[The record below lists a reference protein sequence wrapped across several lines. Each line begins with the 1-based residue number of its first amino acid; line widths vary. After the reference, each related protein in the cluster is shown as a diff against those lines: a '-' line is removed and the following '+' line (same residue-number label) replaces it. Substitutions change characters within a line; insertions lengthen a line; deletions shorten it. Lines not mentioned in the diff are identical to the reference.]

1 MNNKSKLIWL
11 SGASSGIG
19 RALALALC
27 AGGHSVIA
35 CARRHSLLA
44 DLSLEAETKGLPGKI
59 IPYAIDVTDR
69 AAHADCIEQ
78 IERDI
83 GPIDT
88 VICNA
93 GYYQP
98 TPLTE
103 AYNADVVLN
112 MMSINFNSVIY
123 MLEAVLPKMRQRR
136 AGRIAIVASV
146 AGYSGLPNA
155 SAYGASKAA
164 LINLAESLHMD
175 LIDQGILVQVINP
188 GFVKTP
194 LTDQNKFQMPFLIA
208 PEDAAAHIVRGL
220 AGQKFEVAFPKIFAW
235 LLKFLR
241 ILPYAVY
248 LRVVRKMV

>member
-1 MNNKSKLIWL
+1 MNSTPQTIWL

-27 AGGHSVIA
+27 AKGHRVIA

-44 DLSLEAETKGLPGKI
+44 DLAIEAETKALPGKI
-59 IPYAIDVTDR
+59 IPYALDVTDR
-69 AAHADCIEQ
+69 HAHTLCLEQ
-78 IERDI
+78 VERSI

-98 TPLTE
+98 TPVDSYD
-103 AYNADVVLN
+103 AAVVEN
-112 MMSINFNSVIY
+112 MFAINFNSVIY
-123 MLEAVLPKMRQRR
+123 MLEAVLPIFQKRRQ
-136 AGRIAIVASV
+136 GRIAIVASV

-164 LINLAESLHMD
+164 LINLAESLRMD
-175 LIDQGILVQVINP
+175 LSPLGITVQIINP
-188 GFVKTP
+188 GFVQTP
-194 LTDQNKFQMPFLIA
+194 LTDKNTFTMPFLIPA
-208 PEDAAAHIVRGL
+208 DAAAQHIVRGL
-220 AGQKFEVAFPKIFAW
+220 NSSKFEICFPKPFAW

-241 ILPYAVY
+241 ILPYALY
-248 LRVVRKMV
+248 LPLVRRFR